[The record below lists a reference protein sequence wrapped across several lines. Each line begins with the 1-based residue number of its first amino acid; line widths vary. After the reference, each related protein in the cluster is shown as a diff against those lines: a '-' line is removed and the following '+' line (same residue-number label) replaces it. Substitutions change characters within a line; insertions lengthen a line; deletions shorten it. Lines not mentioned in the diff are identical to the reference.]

1 MSRVR
6 VLVVDDSAYNRRTI
20 SELLEEIEGIEVVG
34 KAVDGNDALRLVAEL
49 EPDLIT
55 LDLEMPRMDGFTFLR
70 LLMARRPTPVIVVSG
85 YANQENVFR
94 ALELGAVD
102 FIAKPARMV
111 TADLSSIRSEI
122 RRVVNV
128 ARKLSPH
135 SLGAAR
141 ARVRSD
147 STRAPVAKVVT
158 GGIPQRLVAIGAS
171 TGGPSALVEI
181 FRHFPSTLRGAVIV
195 AQHMPERFTTTFAE
209 RLDRVSGLSVREA
222 SGRTELFAG
231 TALVC
236 PGGRCLH
243 VRREGERFFAEVV
256 HPGPDDRYVPSV
268 DRLFTSVAEAAGERA
283 IAAVLTGMGDD
294 GARGAVSLKAR
305 HGRVF
310 IESPETAVIY
320 GMPGAVERVGAFDEM
335 LPLRQLGARLLDT
348 AGFEGGGD
356 ASA

>member
-20 SELLEEIEGIEVVG
+20 AELLEEIEGIEVVG
-34 KAVDGNDALRLVAEL
+34 KAVDGNDALRLVSEL
-49 EPDLIT
+49 EPDLVT
-55 LDLEMPRMDGFTFLR
+55 LDLEMPRMDGYTFLR

-85 YANQENVFR
+85 YANQENVFK

-111 TADLSSIRSEI
+111 TADLSSIRGEL

-128 ARKLSPH
+128 AKRLSPQ
-135 SLGAAR
+135 SLGAPR
-141 ARVRSD
+141 ARIRSD
-147 STRAPVAKVVT
+147 STRAPVAKVPK
-158 GGIPQRLVAIGAS
+158 GGIPEHLVAIGAS

-181 FRHFPSTLRGAVIV
+181 FRHFPSKLNGAVVV

-222 SGRTELFAG
+222 SGRTELIAG

-236 PGGRCLH
+236 PGGRCLE

-256 HPGPDDRYVPSV
+256 PPGTDDRYVPSV
-268 DRLFTSVAEAAGERA
+268 DRLFASVAQAAGDRA

-294 GARGAVSLKAR
+294 GAKGALSLKASR
-305 HGRVF
+305 ARVF
-310 IESPETAVIY
+310 IESAETAVIY
-320 GMPGAVERVGAFDEM
+320 GMPGAVERAGAYDEI
-335 LPLRQLGARLLDT
+335 LPLRLLGQRLLET
-348 AGFEGGGD
+348 AGWDG
-356 ASA
+356 SAGPSA